1 MTRIILS
8 IAILGG
14 QDLET
19 RLVTGA
25 YPMYMRRFTTHY
37 VSHALV
43 RALSTRRPPAPHN
56 LLGVAKDA
64 THGEINE
71 AFRKRAKMAH
81 PDAGGTNAS
90 FNALMNARGVML
102 AGGSPEADR
111 HPATRQPKKEQQRQ
125 AHEQAQAHTATRKQN
140 GKEARQ
146 QTKKEQQRQAHEQQA
161 QAHTATRKQNKKEAR
176 EQAQAQAQADARDRR
191 RRDEENAERA
201 KAYMARVE
209 EQRQRELQQRRNDP
223 EEQKQAEA
231 RARARAD
238 QQAAAREREES
249 ARMAERAWA
258 AKRERARAAEE
269 SARMAERARAA
280 KRERA
285 RAAGKE
291 HSPDAQRAHAL
302 TSLREELSVKA
313 RNLDQLNRKLEGFAT
328 EMAATAPTDQ
338 ARLQLLTTNIRNTE
352 VQRSDLL
359 DKMEVDEHALGTGLN
374 LMQRAKPLLQCAGF
388 IAQMR
393 MGRIPLIPIG
403 AFVDGRTSELKALRE
418 EMREVLKR
426 AGR

>member
-1 MTRIILS
+1 
-8 IAILGG
+8 
-14 QDLET
+14 
-19 RLVTGA
+19 
-25 YPMYMRRFTTHY
+25 MYMRRFTTHY

-231 RARARAD
+231 RARVRAD

-249 ARMAERAWA
+249 ARMAERAW
-258 AKRERARAAEE
+258 
-269 SARMAERARAA
+269 AA